1 MSKLT
6 KGELDAMPAK
16 TKKDP
21 RVVQMYL
28 DNDFLRAYAMH
39 TDLRVEENGP
49 EGAVGAVKD
58 WERHGEL
65 QFEYLKLQG
74 LKPQH
79 RLLEVGCGTGRLAR
93 KVVPY
98 LDEGCY
104 EGVDISPQAINSA
117 IALSGKEGWNRKR
130 PGLST
135 VMPNRFSSDRCQR
148 FRFAWAF
155 SVFIHLPYKEMVRTM
170 SEVAFC
176 MDGDGVFLFSFVPES
191 VDVRTGLKQFRHT
204 LASYTSAVRQA
215 GFSHGEEAQG
225 WNAEQRIMRCTL

>member
-1 MSKLT
+1 MSKVT
-6 KGELDAMPAK
+6 KAELDAMPAK

-28 DNDFLRAYAMH
+28 DNDYLRAYAMH
-39 TDLRVEENGP
+39 TDLRVEENGYK
-49 EGAVGAVKD
+49 GAVGAEKD
-58 WERHGEL
+58 WERHGVL

-74 LKPQH
+74 LMPKH

-104 EGVDISPQAINSA
+104 EGVDISPQAINAA
-117 IALSGKEGWNRKR
+117 IALSGKERWNHRR

-135 VMPNRFSSDRCQR
+135 VMPNRFSTDRR
-148 FRFAWAF
+148 VAFDYTWAF
-155 SVFIHLPYKEMVRTM
+155 SVFIHLPFDEMVRTM
-170 SEVAFC
+170 SQVAFSLAP
-176 MDGDGVFLFSFVPES
+176 GGVFLFSYVPEE

-204 LASYTSAVRQA
+204 FKTYQSAVKSA
-215 GFSHGEEAQG
+215 GMRCDEAAG
-225 WNAEQRIMRCTL
+225 WTGEQRIMRCTL